1 MTEPIK
7 RNYTISTVKN
17 TKLLWLGA
25 QQFEQIFG
33 HNAAQLAHFTEKLDE
48 EHIKSQI
55 AQAWRETK

>member
-33 HNAAQLAHFTEKLDE
+33 HNAAQLAH
-48 EHIKSQI
+48 
-55 AQAWRETK
+55 